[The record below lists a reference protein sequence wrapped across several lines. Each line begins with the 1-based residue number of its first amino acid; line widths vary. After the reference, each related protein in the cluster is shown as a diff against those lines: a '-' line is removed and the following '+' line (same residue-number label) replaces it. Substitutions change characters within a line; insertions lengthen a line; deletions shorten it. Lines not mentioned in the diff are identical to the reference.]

1 MLETISAMGPMFWLI
16 LIFAALALAV
26 VAERLFYYHRVS
38 INSGDFLRGLTALIR
53 SGQYAEAL
61 HEARQLPGPM
71 ARVVESVLARP
82 RLSRQELRE
91 IAMGAVELEMYRIE
105 RHVRLLQ
112 MAATVMPLLGI
123 LGTLLALMD
132 FYESP
137 GITDGAAAPPAVAAT
152 IQQALLL
159 SAVGLAFAIP
169 AYIFYMYLASRARK
183 IINSVERAGM
193 ECAYI
198 ISDARMNAAEGANQ
212 QEQE

>member
-71 ARVVESVLARP
+71 ARVVESVLARHK
-82 RLSRQELRE
+82 LDRQELRE
-91 IAMGAVELEMYRIE
+91 IALGAVDLEVYRIE

-112 MAATVMPLLGI
+112 MSATVMPLLGI

-137 GITDGAAAPPAVAAT
+137 GVIDGGAAPPAVVET

-159 SAVGLAFAIP
+159 SAIGLAFAIP
-169 AYIFYMYLASRARK
+169 AYIFYIYLASRARK
-183 IINSVERAGM
+183 IINNVERAGM
-193 ECAYI
+193 ECVYI
-198 ISDARMNAAEGANQ
+198 ISDARMNNAEDNHPAQ
-212 QEQE
+212 D